1 MIFFEKEKNEIC
13 DLLIGRYINLSK
25 ENIQIQQTRKE
36 FQGDYT
42 IVIFSLLNFSKK
54 PLLET
59 GNEIGLHLVNNM
71 HFIKSYNVVHGFLN
85 LVFEDHFWF
94 SMFQKDCLGDFEKEK
109 TNQRILVEFSSP
121 NTNKPLHLGHMRN
134 ILLGYSMANI
144 LEQDGNDVKR
154 VQIIND
160 RGIHICKSMLAWL
173 KFGNNDTPQSTQ
185 LKGDHFVGKYYIKF
199 DKEYQIQQK
208 ELIKEGY
215 DIKYAKLNAPLIKE
229 AQDMLVAWENGD
241 IKIIDLWQTMNQ
253 WVYDGFEKTY
263 RKLGVVFDKN
273 YYESDTYL
281 IGKKYV
287 QEGVDNGLLIRE
299 SDSSVWVDL
308 TDDNLDKKILLRADG
323 TTVYMTQDIGTAV
336 LRQEDFKFDQMI
348 YVVGNEQNYHFDV
361 LFKVLNKIGFKW
373 ASELCHLSYGM
384 VDLPSGKMKSR
395 EGTVV
400 DIDDLLQSM
409 YNKAADIITKSD
421 KNIETQDIDSLSILV
436 GDAALKY
443 FILKTDA
450 KKNILFNPEES
461 VDFNGHTGPFIQ
473 YTFARINSILHKLD
487 SFPRTHILKRP
498 LLKEEKMLIHTIL
511 SYKDIISQSALS
523 LNPAL
528 LANYIYTLAKDYN
541 HFYQKIPILNVDDIN
556 DVYFR
561 VTLSEKV
568 GCLISDG
575 MSLLG
580 IKVPLKM

>member
-1 MIFFEKEKNEIC
+1 MIFFEKEKDEISN
-13 DLLIGRYINLSK
+13 LLIGFYINLSK
-25 ENIQIQQTRKE
+25 DHIQIQQTRKE
-36 FQGDYT
+36 FEGDYT

-59 GNEIGLHLVNNM
+59 GNEIGAHLVNKI
-71 HFIKSYNVVHGFLN
+71 HFIKSYNVVNGFLN
-85 LVFEDHFWF
+85 LVFEDIFWF
-94 SMFQKDCLGDFEKEK
+94 SMFQKDCLGKFKKEN

-134 ILLGYSMANI
+134 ILLGYSIANI

-173 KFGNNDTPQSTQ
+173 KFGNNDTPKSAQ

-199 DKEYQIQQK
+199 DQEYQIQQK
-208 ELIKEGY
+208 ELIKQGY
-215 DIKYAKLNAPLIKE
+215 DVKYAKLNAPLMKE
-229 AQDMLVAWENGD
+229 AQDMLIAWENGD
-241 IKIIDLWQTMNQ
+241 SKIIDLWQMMNK

-263 RKLGVVFDKN
+263 SNLGVFFDKN

-287 QEGVDNGLLIRE
+287 NEGVDNGLLIRE

-308 TDDNLDKKILLRADG
+308 TEDNLDKKILLRADG
-323 TTVYMTQDIGTAV
+323 TTVYMTQDIGTAI
-336 LRQEDFKFDQMI
+336 LRQEDFDFDQMI

-373 ASELCHLSYGM
+373 ASELYHLSYGM

-409 YNKAADIITKSD
+409 YNKAKDIITKTD
-421 KNIETQDIDSLSILV
+421 KNIETKDIDSLSILV

-461 VDFNGHTGPFIQ
+461 IDFNGHTGPFIQ
-473 YTFARINSILHKLD
+473 YTFVRINSILHKLD
-487 SFPRTHILKRP
+487 SFPRTYTLERS
-498 LLKEEKMLIHTIL
+498 LLTEEKMLIYAIL

-528 LANYIYTLAKDYN
+528 LANYIYNLAKDYN

-568 GCLISDG
+568 GSLISEG
-575 MSLLG
+575 MNLLG